1 MSPSQTHGAE
11 VITTRNQF
19 TFRIMK
25 KEQLTRTTYMYIVEH
40 LVSVEPTTMKSIFPS
55 NQKQLQLYKLSFAMA
70 ELEYFMS
77 R

>member
-1 MSPSQTHGAE
+1 
-11 VITTRNQF
+11 
-19 TFRIMK
+19 
-25 KEQLTRTTYMYIVEH
+25 MYIVEH